1 MCFNMLIAAAKVFWP
16 ETAAALDVRV
26 RSLDTGGLLQST
38 TVVQLRCK
46 QPKNCTGNVVSR
58 THPGKQTSEPAYWI
72 KI

>member
-38 TVVQLRCK
+38 TVVQLLY
-46 QPKNCTGNVVSR
+46 VVSSQKL
-58 THPGKQTSEPAYWI
+58 HW
-72 KI
+72 